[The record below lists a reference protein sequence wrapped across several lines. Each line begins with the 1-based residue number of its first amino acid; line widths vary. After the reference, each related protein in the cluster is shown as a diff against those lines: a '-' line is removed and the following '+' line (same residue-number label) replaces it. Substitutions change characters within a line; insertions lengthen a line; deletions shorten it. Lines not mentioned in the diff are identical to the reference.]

1 MENDVTHLFL
11 LVESGG
17 DYSDSWSN
25 NICFYDSREK
35 AEDIASKAND
45 LVKIYAEK
53 NSALYKSHV
62 HPKREDPDWKQ
73 KIEYFCSLTKANE
86 NEFFAAIDSL
96 IGTPTSGSYYRYD
109 CVFSVEEIPYL

>member
-1 MENDVTHLFL
+1 METNVTHLFL

-17 DYSDSWSN
+17 EYSESWSK

-35 AEDIASKAND
+35 AEDIASKANE
-45 LVKIYAEK
+45 LVKIYEEK
-53 NSALYKSHV
+53 YSELYKSSV

-73 KIEYFCSLTKANE
+73 KIEYFCSLKNAIE

-96 IGTPTSGSYYRYD
+96 IGIQTTGNYYRYD
-109 CVFSVEEIPYL
+109 CVFSIEEIPYL